1 MTMQVLLNPSS
12 VTTLVAVASGGA
24 IGAILR
30 YVISVWF
37 VNNYASSFPW
47 PTLIANAIG
56 ALLIGILYVLIA
68 EKGLVAVTWR
78 PFLIIGLL
86 GALTTFSS
94 FSLEAI
100 TLVEQAEW
108 FLAVVYAL
116 SSVLL
121 CLLLTWLGIM
131 LTRFF

>member
-1 MTMQVLLNPSS
+1 MQALFNPIS
-12 VTTLVAVASGGA
+12 VNTLVAVASGGA

-30 YVISVWF
+30 YAISVWF
-37 VNNYASSFPW
+37 VTNYSSGFPW

-78 PFLIIGLL
+78 PFLVIGLL

-94 FSLEAI
+94 FSLETI
-100 TLVEQAEW
+100 TLIEQAEW
-108 FLAVVYAL
+108 FLAVVYTL

-121 CLLLTWLGIM
+121 CIMLTWLGIM
-131 LTRFF
+131 LTRLF

>member
-1 MTMQVLLNPSS
+1 MMIQALLNPSN

-30 YVISVWF
+30 YVISVWY
-37 VNNYASSFPW
+37 VTNYSSSFPW

-56 ALLIGILYVLIA
+56 ALFIGILYVLIA
-68 EKGLVAVTWR
+68 EKGLVSVTWR
-78 PFLIIGLL
+78 PFLMIGLL

-94 FSLEAI
+94 FSLETI
-100 TLVEQAEW
+100 TLIEQAEW
-108 FLAVVYAL
+108 FLAIVYTL

-121 CLLLTWLGIM
+121 CIILTWLGIM
-131 LTRFF
+131 LTRLF

>member
-1 MTMQVLLNPSS
+1 MQALFNPIS
-12 VTTLVAVASGGA
+12 VATLVAVASGGA

-30 YVISVWF
+30 YAISVWF
-37 VNNYASSFPW
+37 VTNYSSGFPW

-78 PFLIIGLL
+78 PFLVIGLL

-94 FSLEAI
+94 FSLETI
-100 TLVEQAEW
+100 TLIEQAEW
-108 FLAVVYAL
+108 FLAVVYTL

-121 CLLLTWLGIM
+121 CIMLTWLGIM
-131 LTRFF
+131 LTRLF

>member
-1 MTMQVLLNPSS
+1 MMIQVLLNPSN

-24 IGAILR
+24 IGGILR
-30 YVISVWF
+30 YVISVWY
-37 VNNYASSFPW
+37 VTNYSSSFPW

-56 ALLIGILYVLIA
+56 ALFIGILYVLIA

-78 PFLIIGLL
+78 PFLMIGLL

-94 FSLEAI
+94 FSLETI
-100 TLVEQAEW
+100 TLIEQAEW
-108 FLAVVYAL
+108 FLAIVYTL

-121 CLLLTWLGIM
+121 CIILTWLGIM
-131 LTRFF
+131 LTRLF

>member
-1 MTMQVLLNPSS
+1 MMIQVLLNPSN

-30 YVISVWF
+30 YVISVWY
-37 VNNYASSFPW
+37 VTNYSSSFPW

-56 ALLIGILYVLIA
+56 ALFIGILYVLIA

-78 PFLIIGLL
+78 PFLMIGLL

-94 FSLEAI
+94 FSLETI
-100 TLVEQAEW
+100 TLIEQAEW
-108 FLAVVYAL
+108 FLAIVYTL

-121 CLLLTWLGIM
+121 CIILTWLGIM
-131 LTRFF
+131 LTRLF

>member
-1 MTMQVLLNPSS
+1 MQALFNPIS

-30 YVISVWF
+30 YAISVWF
-37 VNNYASSFPW
+37 VTNYSSSFPW

-94 FSLEAI
+94 FSLETI
-100 TLVEQAEW
+100 TLIEQAEW
-108 FLAVVYAL
+108 SLA
-116 SSVLL
+116 
-121 CLLLTWLGIM
+121 CLLYTSDAADD
-131 LTRFF
+131 

>member
-1 MTMQVLLNPSS
+1 MQALFNPIS

-30 YVISVWF
+30 YAISVWF
-37 VNNYASSFPW
+37 VTNYSSSFPW

-68 EKGLVAVTWR
+68 EKDLVSITWR
-78 PFLIIGLL
+78 PFLVIGLL

-100 TLVEQAEW
+100 TLFEQAEW
-108 FLAVVYAL
+108 FLAIVYTL

-121 CLLLTWLGIM
+121 CIMLTWLGII
-131 LTRFF
+131 LTRLF

>member
-1 MTMQVLLNPSS
+1 MQALFNPIS

-30 YVISVWF
+30 YAISFWF
-37 VNNYASSFPW
+37 VTNYSSSFPW

-56 ALLIGILYVLIA
+56 AFLIGILYVLIA

-78 PFLIIGLL
+78 PFLVIGLL

-94 FSLEAI
+94 FSLETI
-100 TLVEQAEW
+100 TLIEQAEW
-108 FLAVVYAL
+108 FLAIVYTL

-121 CLLLTWLGIM
+121 CIMLTWLGIM
-131 LTRFF
+131 LTRLF

>member
-1 MTMQVLLNPSS
+1 MQALFNPIS

-30 YVISVWF
+30 YAISVWF
-37 VNNYASSFPW
+37 VTNYSSGFPW

-94 FSLEAI
+94 FSNSA
-100 TLVEQAEW
+100 TD
-108 FLAVVYAL
+108 F
-116 SSVLL
+116 
-121 CLLLTWLGIM
+121 
-131 LTRFF
+131 

>member
-37 VNNYASSFPW
+37 VSNYASSFPW

-100 TLVEQAEW
+100 MLVEQAEW
-108 FLAVVYAL
+108 FLAVVYTL

>member
-1 MTMQVLLNPSS
+1 MQVLFNPIN

-30 YVISVWF
+30 YAINVWF
-37 VNNYASSFPW
+37 VTNYSSTFPW

-56 ALLIGILYVLIA
+56 ALFIGILYVLIA

-78 PFLIIGLL
+78 PFLVIGLL

-94 FSLEAI
+94 FSLETI
-100 TLVEQAEW
+100 TLIEQAEW
-108 FLAVVYAL
+108 FLAVVYML

-121 CLLLTWLGIM
+121 CIMLTWLGIT
-131 LTRFF
+131 LTRIF

>member
-1 MTMQVLLNPSS
+1 MQALFNPIS
-12 VTTLVAVASGGA
+12 VITLVAVASGGA

-30 YVISVWF
+30 YAISVWF
-37 VNNYASSFPW
+37 VTNYSSGFPW

-78 PFLIIGLL
+78 PFLVIGLL

-94 FSLEAI
+94 FSLETI
-100 TLVEQAEW
+100 TLIEQAEW
-108 FLAVVYAL
+108 FLAVVYTL

-121 CLLLTWLGIM
+121 CIMLTWLGIM
-131 LTRFF
+131 LTRLF

>member
-1 MTMQVLLNPSS
+1 MQVLFIPIS

-30 YVISVWF
+30 YAISFWF
-37 VNNYASSFPW
+37 VTNYSSNFPW

-68 EKGLVAVTWR
+68 EKELVAISLR
-78 PFLIIGLL
+78 PFLVIGLL

-94 FSLEAI
+94 FSLETI
-100 TLVEQAEW
+100 TLIEQAEW
-108 FLAVVYAL
+108 FLAVVYTL

-121 CLLLTWLGIM
+121 CIMLTWLGII
-131 LTRFF
+131 LTRLF